1 MKHFACIIMLLLACL
16 TPIVAQDLTL
26 QGKVRDAET
35 GEPLP
40 YASIY
45 VPAGRGTLT
54 NAEGN
59 FSLSVGSQ
67 DVLTFSFIGYEKLKL
82 KATNV
87 PRVVKLKPFA
97 RDLKE
102 VVVVPVDEWDVVKQV
117 INNMKK
123 DFSKHKAEKQ
133 GYFMRT
139 WMKDKWD
146 SNLIECFMAALSAS
160 NLREEETFSGIYG
173 MNSKGDSSR
182 MKLYFTN
189 IQKMTEIGP
198 SCFMSDYW
206 EAAIKPLYS
215 LSMAKKY
222 YDIKLETL
230 FGNEEEKLYRIDFKW
245 KDIDRAEWHTRY
257 LEERRHIVGTA
268 YADAKT
274 LRLLRFD
281 GNVDNAYML
290 YNLERFPNA
299 IKFQM
304 NYDYTNGYPA
314 VNNLAIEG
322 GNELLQYRLL
332 MFNVQD
338 SMFAE
343 SSGFVGYNI
352 IDVIENAGY
361 DSALWEKYDI
371 IKRTAEEERVAFGE
385 TSQPV
390 SETLEEK
397 ALTK

>member
-1 MKHFACIIMLLLACL
+1 MRHTLFSILLLLVCL
-16 TPIVAQDLTL
+16 PPLVAQDLTL
-26 QGKVRDAET
+26 QGQVRDAET
-35 GEPLP
+35 GMPLP
-40 YASIY
+40 FASIY
-45 VPAGRGTLT
+45 VVAGRGTLT
-54 NAEGN
+54 NAEGD
-59 FSLSVGSQ
+59 FSLSAENQ
-67 DVLTFSFIGYEKLKL
+67 DVLTFSYVGYEKLKL
-82 KATNV
+82 KATDV
-87 PRVVKLKPFA
+87 PRIVKLKPFA

-102 VVVVPVDEWDVVKQV
+102 VVVVSVDKWDVVKRV

-123 DFSKHKAEKQ
+123 GFSKHKAEKQ

-160 NLREEETFSGIYG
+160 NLREEETLSGIYG

-182 MKLYFTN
+182 MGLNFTN
-189 IQKMTEIGP
+189 IQKMTEMGP
-198 SCFMSDYW
+198 SCFGSDYW

-222 YDIKLETL
+222 YDISLDIL
-230 FGNEEEKLYRIDFKW
+230 FGNEDEKLYRIDFKW
-245 KDIDRAEWHTRY
+245 KDVDRAEWHTRY
-257 LEERRHIVGTA
+257 LEERRHIIGTA
-268 YADAKT
+268 YVDAKT
-274 LRLLRFD
+274 LRLLRFE

-290 YNLERFPNA
+290 YNFQRNPNA
-299 IKFQM
+299 IKFHM

-322 GNELLQYRLL
+322 GNELLQYRVL

-338 SMFAE
+338 SLLSE
-343 SSGFVGYNI
+343 SSGLVGDNI

-361 DSALWEKYDI
+361 DSALWEKYNI

-385 TSQPV
+385 PLS
-390 SETLEEK
+390 K
-397 ALTK
+397 